1 MLLLAGPKH
10 PLAGSVAT
18 LESLAGLAFVET
30 PDGWPVRQL
39 TDDLF
44 TGAGLARETIFES
57 EEWPMLLDL
66 VRTRQA
72 LAFVPEDVA
81 ASSGLPAVAIEDVR
95 LTRRVEL
102 VMPRGQALSPVARAF
117 ATHVRARAA

>member
-1 MLLLAGPKH
+1 VVIAASAG
-10 PLAGSVAT
+10 VA
-18 LESLAGLAFVET
+18 
-30 PDGWPVRQL
+30 
-39 TDDLF
+39 LF
-44 TGAGLARETIFES
+44 AGAGLARETILES
-57 EEWPMLLDL
+57 EGWPMLLDL

-102 VMPRGQALSPVARAF
+102 VVPRGQALSPAARAF
-117 ATHVRARAA
+117 ATHVIARRVSVGSQRREDSSA